1 MRRLHNFH
9 DARSIRSSNILFS
22 SVDKITEYDISFQ
35 YYTFYYDN
43 NHIFHR
49 ETITLNSIVTFFLTT
64 KSILLI

>member
-1 MRRLHNFH
+1 MMQDVSDRAIFYFRL
-9 DARSIRSSNILFS
+9 SIKLLNMIFLFNI
-22 SVDKITEYDISFQ
+22 TQ
-35 YYTFYYDN
+35 FYYDN

>member
-1 MRRLHNFH
+1 MMQDLSDRAIFYFRL
-9 DARSIRSSNILFS
+9 SIKLLNMIFLFNI
-22 SVDKITEYDISFQ
+22 TQ
-35 YYTFYYDN
+35 FYYDN